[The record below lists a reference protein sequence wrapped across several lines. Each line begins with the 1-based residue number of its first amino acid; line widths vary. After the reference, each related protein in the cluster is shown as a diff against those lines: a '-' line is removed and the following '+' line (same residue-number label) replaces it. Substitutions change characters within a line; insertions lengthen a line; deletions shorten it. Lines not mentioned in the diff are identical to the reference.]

1 MLWMRPFAW
10 VNRNGSAAIASTGV
24 VVNTEN
30 VVFSFRNHAFVNA
43 NYRGTIFVNLYQAIP
58 TGTTN
63 TLPILFET
71 NGVTQAVTKFNG
83 NPLTVADIAG
93 TGVYQFW
100 FERDTNTLNITK
112 LCFKDFDLTAYSMCL
127 TRVKTQVL
135 KSDRLYRSVTH
146 NLSSQHILLGNS
158 THNQWRLPLMLS

>member
-24 VVNTEN
+24 
-30 VVFSFRNHAFVNA
+30 NA
-43 NYRGTIFVNLYQAIP
+43 NYRGTIFVNLHQAIP

-100 FERDTNTLNITK
+100 FERDTNTL
-112 LCFKDFDLTAYSMCL
+112 
-127 TRVKTQVL
+127 Q
-135 KSDRLYRSVTH
+135 
-146 NLSSQHILLGNS
+146 
-158 THNQWRLPLMLS
+158 LMTGIV